1 MVLRLLTRLK
11 PWRASQRLGAV
22 VRGGSR
28 GGRDVRCTNIS
39 RTCARR
45 RPRPCEVTTERC
57 ARSANPAALPKVRAA
72 LLSPDRVTA
81 RQRPRALYRR
91 LLWPLARAFSMR
103 SSSRT
108 MTASSVSISD
118 MRFWLMGT
126 VTLPG
131 WVAATAL
138 ATAKGLPRISVPW
151 GIASF
156 SKRDTRLLF
165 DGTMESAA
173 TISIIDAGS
182 SVSPRLGLT
191 SLQAPA

>member
-1 MVLRLLTRLK
+1 MFDAPISHELAHAGDHGRVKSLRSGAQG
-11 PWRASQRLGAV
+11 WRTPQ
-22 VRGGSR
+22 
-28 GGRDVRCTNIS
+28 
-39 RTCARR
+39 
-45 RPRPCEVTTERC
+45 PCR
-57 ARSANPAALPKVRAA
+57 RSAQPYFSRSSNSGGAQGHC
-72 LLSPDRVTA
+72 TA
-81 RQRPRALYRR
+81 GCSGL
-91 LLWPLARAFSMR
+91 LARAFSMR

-156 SKRDTRLLF
+156 SKRDTRLLSH
-165 DGTMESAA
+165 GTMESAA